1 MKRKGK
7 RLLSLALALSLS
19 LGGTG
24 LSASADC
31 IDLDPTPPPFPPY
44 TDVTWYPGYTPFLL
58 QSVKLGLFSG
68 TSASTFASHRKLT
81 RGEAAQV
88 LMRLFEKQ
96 TGLVSENSPSDIF
109 EDVPSSMYCA
119 KAVEWACRSGLMS
132 GVGKGKF
139 APNRRVTSGEMA
151 VVFHKYLQLVE
162 KDGLYR
168 PWKDFDTIN
177 CWFPSWCYDHMKAI
191 SGYEIIDYPGC
202 LDPTVG
208 LDRQEA
214 TVWFVKLY
222 EKATF
227 PVDGAKTP
235 RAKYVYEE
243 ILPDPEPEP
252 DPDPAPAPDPLPV
265 PDDFELA
272 PMSSDRGEAYILTS
286 YEDYTKLLADRQQNK
301 RLFTKV
307 PQPRDREVS
316 EEDFGEHN
324 LLVIDLVETG
334 LSFDCEFGELSIEGS
349 TAKAIVTQSG
359 LNGYKPNTELSG
371 VLFFILVP
379 KDVDTAELTRLTWTV
394 EGGDPPG
401 QDLGDFT
408 LP

>member
-1 MKRKGK
+1 MKKTVN
-7 RLLSLALALSLS
+7 RLMAFALALCLS
-19 LGGTG
+19 FSGTG
-24 LSASADC
+24 LSASAAC
-31 IDLDPTPPPFPPY
+31 GFVEDPTPPPFPPY
-44 TDVTWYPGYTPFLL
+44 TDVTWSPSYTPFLL
-58 QSVKLGLFSG
+58 ESVNLGLFSG
-68 TSASTFASHRKLT
+68 TSASTFAPQRKLT

-96 TGLVSENSPSDIF
+96 TGRVCETSPGNIF
-109 EDVPSSMYCA
+109 EDVPSSLYCA
-119 KAVEWACRSGLMS
+119 KAVDWAYRTGLMS

-168 PWKDFDTIN
+168 PWEDFDEIG

-191 SGYEIIDYPGC
+191 SGYDIIGYPGC
-202 LDPTVG
+202 VASDMELN
-208 LDRQEA
+208 RQEA
-214 TVWFVKLY
+214 AAWFVKLY

-227 PVDGAKTP
+227 PVDGTKTP
-235 RAKYVYEE
+235 RAKYIYEE
-243 ILPDPEPEP
+243 SLPQPEPEP

-265 PDDFELA
+265 PDDSEA
-272 PMSSDRGEAYILTS
+272 VPMSSDQGEAYILTS
-286 YEDYTKLLADRQQNK
+286 YEDYARLLADRQQNK

-307 PQPRDREVS
+307 PQPWDRGVS

-334 LSFDCEFGELSIEGS
+334 LDFDCEFGELSIEGS

-359 LNGYKPNTELSG
+359 LGGYRPESELRG

-379 KDVDTAELTRLTWTV
+379 KDVDSAELTRLTWTSAD
-394 EGGDPPG
+394 G
-401 QDLGDFT
+401 
-408 LP
+408 